1 MRRNDRTV
9 QVEPYLVPEPRD
21 AVAQF
26 ESLGG
31 HLTLFSPFGEDPL
44 KDRAD
49 LISQKERE
57 YFAQNP
63 DFGPIFHSLVNSG
76 SNLFRCGLLLLIQAS
91 KRLESQLEMFR
102 MNVTTNSNLLSDI
115 THFVYVLVCVYV
127 LDSSQSCSV

>member
-9 QVEPYLVPEPRD
+9 QVELSFAPEPRD
-21 AVAQF
+21 AIAQF

-49 LISQKERE
+49 LISQKETE

-63 DFGPIFHSLVNSG
+63 DFGLIFYSLVNGDSK
-76 SNLFRCGLLLLIQAS
+76 LFSCGLLLLIQVS
-91 KRLESQLEMFR
+91 KRLESQL
-102 MNVTTNSNLLSDI
+102 
-115 THFVYVLVCVYV
+115 
-127 LDSSQSCSV
+127 

>member
-9 QVEPYLVPEPRD
+9 RVDSSLVPEPRD

-49 LISQKERE
+49 LISQRETE
-57 YFAQNP
+57 YFVQYP
-63 DFGPIFHSLVNSG
+63 DFGPIFHTLVNG
-76 SNLFRCGLLLLIQAS
+76 DSNLFRCGLLLLIQVS
-91 KRLESQLEMFR
+91 KRLES
-102 MNVTTNSNLLSDI
+102 LL
-115 THFVYVLVCVYV
+115 
-127 LDSSQSCSV
+127 